1 MKLNL
6 NTAIWPLLAL
16 MATTRIHHF
25 GSETILPDAS
35 LAVFFLAGLYVSN
48 RAWLAGLL
56 VVAGLLDYLAI
67 DQFNVSDWCMSPAYV
82 FLIPTYAIMWLAG
95 RFCRTLAATG
105 KREWVV
111 FAALATV
118 SATVA
123 FVISNASFFIFSDRY
138 ADMSVVDYSLAVVRH
153 IPAYV
158 GAALAYALLGVA
170 VIKAITVLWQVSDIQ
185 NHEQA

>member
-6 NTAIWPLLAL
+6 NMTIWPLLAL

-25 GSETILPDAS
+25 GSATILPDAS
-35 LAVFFLAGLYVSN
+35 LAVFFLVGLYVSN
-48 RAWLAGLL
+48 RVWLAGLL
-56 VVAGLLDYLAI
+56 VMAGLLDYLAI
-67 DQFNVSDWCMSPAYV
+67 NQFSVSDWCMSPAYV
-82 FLIPTYAIMWLAG
+82 FLIPTYAVMWMAG
-95 RFCRTLAATG
+95 RFCRTSATTG
-105 KREWVV
+105 KREWTMV
-111 FAALATV
+111 AGLAIL

-123 FVISNASFFIFSDRY
+123 FMISNASFFMFSGRY
-138 ADMSVVDYSLAVVRH
+138 TDMSVVDYSLAVVKH

-170 VIKAITVLWQVSDIQ
+170 VIKAITVLWQISDSN